1 MPRASRMILPVFV
14 ITLCIATAVRAQDAK
29 VVRELSPEAIAKSLK
44 DLKIEFNQTASPKGE
59 EHCFEFTRGNY
70 RIRLTQF
77 SPQELMLDCVFRGI
91 PIDRVNEWNAL
102 ARLTR
107 ASLHDDPSGKVTLLA
122 YGLDLAG
129 GVTEATI
136 QQYLT
141 RFEDELKKYDRFVSD
156 DAVLAAV
163 TDDKLENILK
173 TQGISFKKSVNANG
187 IPMFD
192 FELNGQKLRMYNFG
206 GKDLMMDV
214 HYRKISLEH
223 ANRYNLN
230 RKFVRVVNYK
240 GKDME
245 YTALEINLDCE
256 AGATEGM
263 IRNWILSF
271 GEDARHFAEYAK
283 KLQQTAETK

>member
-1 MPRASRMILPVFV
+1 MPSRMILPALL
-14 ITLCIATAVRAQDAK
+14 ISLCIATTVRAQDAK
-29 VVRELSPEAIAKSLK
+29 VVRELSPEAIAKVLT
-44 DLKIEFNQTASPKGE
+44 DLKIEFNKTATPKGE
-59 EHCFEFTRGNY
+59 EHYFEFTRGAY

-77 SPQELMLDCVFRGI
+77 GPQELMLDCVFRGI
-91 PIDRVNEWNAL
+91 PIDKVNEWNAMT
-102 ARLTR
+102 RLTR

-136 QQYLT
+136 QQYVT
-141 RFEDELKKYDRFVSD
+141 RFEDELKKYDRYVSD
-156 DAVLAAV
+156 DTVLAAV

-187 IPMFD
+187 IPLFD
-192 FELNGQKLRMYNFG
+192 FELGGQKLRLYNFG

-214 HYRKISLEH
+214 HFRKISLEH

-230 RKFVRVVNYK
+230 RKFVRVVNYR
-240 GKDME
+240 GKDTE

-256 AGATEGM
+256 GGVTEGM
-263 IRNWILSF
+263 IRNWIISF
-271 GEDARHFAEYAK
+271 GEDARHFSEYAR

>member
-1 MPRASRMILPVFV
+1 MPSRMILPALL
-14 ITLCIATAVRAQDAK
+14 ISLCIVPAAFAQDAK
-29 VVRELSPEAIAKSLK
+29 LVRELSPEALAKALT
-44 DLKIEFNQTASPKGE
+44 DLKIEFNKTASAKGD
-59 EHCFEFTRGNY
+59 EHYFEFTRSNY

-77 SPQELMLDCVFRGI
+77 GPQELMLDCVFRGI
-91 PIDRVNEWNAL
+91 PIDKVNDWNAMT
-102 ARLTR
+102 RLSR

-122 YGLDLAG
+122 YGLDVAG

-136 QQYLT
+136 PQYLT
-141 RFEDELKKYDRFVSD
+141 RFEDELKKYDRFVAD
-156 DAVLAAV
+156 DTLLAAV
-163 TDDKLENILK
+163 TDEKLENILK
-173 TQGISFKKSVNANG
+173 TQGISFKKAVNASG
-187 IPMFD
+187 IALFD

-214 HYRKISLEH
+214 HFRKVSLED

-240 GKDME
+240 GKDLE

-256 AGATEGM
+256 AGVTEGM
-263 IRNWILSF
+263 IRNWIISF
-271 GEDARHFAEYAK
+271 GEDARHFSEYAK

>member
-1 MPRASRMILPVFV
+1 MTLPALLISVF
-14 ITLCIATAVRAQDAK
+14 IAATVDAQDAK
-29 VVRELSPEAIAKSLK
+29 VARDVPPETIAKVLK
-44 DLKIEFNQTASPKGE
+44 ELKIEFNKTAAPKGD
-59 EHCFEFTRGNY
+59 EHYFEFTRSNY

-77 SPQELMLDCVFRGI
+77 SSQELMLDCVFRGV
-91 PIDRVNEWNAL
+91 PIDKVNEWNAL

-122 YGLDLAG
+122 YGLDVAG
-129 GVTEATI
+129 GATEAI
-136 QQYLT
+136 LEQYIK

-156 DAVLAAV
+156 DTILAAV

-173 TQGISFKKSVNANG
+173 TQGIAFKKSVNANT
-187 IPMFD
+187 IPMYD

-214 HYRKISLEH
+214 HFRKISLEH

-240 GKDME
+240 GKDVE
-245 YTALEINLDCE
+245 YTSLEINLDCE
-256 AGATEGM
+256 GGVTEGM

-271 GEDARHFAEYAK
+271 GEDARHFSEYAK